1 MNLKNII
8 ALSAIALCASCS
20 NISEDERFIDDGV
33 IEPDASR
40 CILIE
45 DFTGQNCP
53 NCPDAMV
60 RLDELHEAF
69 GDAVVAVGIYGG
81 PFGKTVAG
89 KYYPLT
95 TETGDYYATQR
106 NIQEQPCGYFNRK
119 VVSTNSNL
127 WASIATELLLQKS
140 YVNIDA
146 ISTYNADSR
155 TLDVDVSVNSMGDY
169 SGTRLQVWLIEDKVV
184 SRQKLAD
191 NSTNMEYVHNH
202 VFRASVNDR
211 DGDAIKVAMGSTE
224 QKTYTTTLAEDW
236 NADNM
241 SIVAFVF
248 NSDEVLQVVKV
259 PLVAAD

>member
-1 MNLKNII
+1 MNAKNII
-8 ALSAIALCASCS
+8 ALAAIALCASCS
-20 NISEDERFIDDGV
+20 NIDENERFIDDGV
-33 IEPDASR
+33 VEPDANR

-60 RLDELHEAF
+60 KLDELHEAF

-81 PFGKTVAG
+81 PFGKTASG

-106 NIQEQPCGYFNRK
+106 NIQEQPSGLFNRK
-119 VVSTNSNL
+119 VMSTNASL

-140 YVNIDA
+140 YVTILAEN
-146 ISTYNADSR
+146 SFDSETR
-155 TLDVDVSVNSMGDY
+155 ELTVWTKVSSMSEY
-169 SGTRLQVWLIEDKVV
+169 SKTRLQVWLIEDNVV

-191 NSTNMEYVHNH
+191 NSNNLEYVHNH

-211 DGDAIKVAMGSTE
+211 DGEPITVNMNKEDVKKYSC
-224 QKTYTTTLAEDW
+224 TLSEEW
-236 NADNM
+236 NEKNM

-248 NSDEVLQVVKV
+248 NDEEVLQTVKIPV
-259 PLVAAD
+259 KTEN

>member
-8 ALSAIALCASCS
+8 TLSAIALFASCS
-20 NISEDERFIDDGV
+20 NISENERFIDDGV

-60 RLDELHEAF
+60 RLEELHQAF

-81 PFGKTVAG
+81 PFGKTVTG

-106 NIQEQPCGYFNRK
+106 GIQEQPCGYFNRK

-127 WASIATELLLQKS
+127 WASIATDLLLQKS
-140 YVNIDA
+140 YIHINAISNYDAASRNLNID
-146 ISTYNADSR
+146 
-155 TLDVDVSVNSMGDY
+155 VEVSSKGDY
-169 SGTRLQVWLIEDKVV
+169 SNTRLQVWLIEDNVV

-191 NSTNMEYVHNH
+191 NSTNLEYVHNH
-202 VFRASVNDR
+202 VFRTSVNDR
-211 DGDAIKVAMGSTE
+211 DGEAIEVAMNHTE
-224 QKTYTTTLAEDW
+224 QKSYATTIPEEW
-236 NADNM
+236 NVGNM
-241 SIVAFVF
+241 WIVTFVF
-248 NSDEVLQVVKV
+248 NPNEVLQVVKV
-259 PLVAAD
+259 PVVAAV